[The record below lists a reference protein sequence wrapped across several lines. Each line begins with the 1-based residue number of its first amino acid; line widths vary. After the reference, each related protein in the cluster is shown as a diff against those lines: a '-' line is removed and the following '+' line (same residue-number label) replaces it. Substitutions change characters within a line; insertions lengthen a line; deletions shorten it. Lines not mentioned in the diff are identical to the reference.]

1 MLYLSVF
8 IVIACTHKYIARRY
22 KYAKVSKAGTETVQ
36 TKALHGFLS
45 IEFQKKKKKKEMYNI
60 MLDSS
65 FGTISLSC
73 LPCIPP
79 RADMQA

>member
-1 MLYLSVF
+1 MPRFLKLEQRLFKQKPCMDFFPLSF
-8 IVIACTHKYIARRY
+8 K
-22 KYAKVSKAGTETVQ
+22 
-36 TKALHGFLS
+36 
-45 IEFQKKKKKKEMYNI
+45 KKKKKKEMYNI